1 MNEEN
6 VSAKR
11 IGAKAETWLPRSHG
25 LRSGPPGIVKEE
37 GEGAKTPFCL
47 EWAVSIRRLR
57 KRQDFVRIGKTGR
70 RAGSRFFSLQV
81 AAISPQLRSTSAI
94 RVGFTA
100 TKKVG
105 NAVERNRARRR
116 MRVLA
121 DSVLSEYVMPDG
133 DCVLLARRPLLDAKY
148 DQLAREL
155 KDVLR
160 KLRIEIRNTGIRQ

>member
-1 MNEEN
+1 M
-6 VSAKR
+6 
-11 IGAKAETWLPRSHG
+11 
-25 LRSGPPGIVKEE
+25 
-37 GEGAKTPFCL
+37 
-47 EWAVSIRRLR
+47 
-57 KRQDFVRIGKTGR
+57 RIGKTGR
-70 RAGSRFFSLQV
+70 RAGSRFFSLQI

-121 DSVLSEYVMPDG
+121 DSVLPEYVMSDV
-133 DCVLLARRPLLDAKY
+133 DCVLVARRPMLDVKF

-155 KDVLR
+155 RDLLR
-160 KLRIEIRNTGIRQ
+160 KLRIEIRNTGIA